1 MIHFFIS
8 KIIATFVVINYEQ
21 FLSHM
26 GALRI
31 LTDLELVKSAREG
44 ITKEKVNDIIKMTGL
59 TQVEFGKYIDLTTR
73 AIQRKGLSDKLSK
86 SISEKALLI
95 FNLYGKGSQIF
106 GGIDDFKEWMD
117 TINIAL
123 GNVKP
128 KEYLDTYSGI
138 EYLTEELG
146 RIEYGLMA

>member
-1 MIHFFIS
+1 
-8 KIIATFVVINYEQ
+8 
-21 FLSHM
+21 M

-59 TQVEFGKYIDLTTR
+59 TQVEFGHYIDLTTR
-73 AIQRKGLSDKLSK
+73 AIQRKNLTDRLSK

-95 FNLYGKGSQIF
+95 YNLYGRGAQIF
-106 GGIDDFKEWMD
+106 GDIEDFKDWMD
-117 TINIAL
+117 TPNIAL

-128 KEYLDTYSGI
+128 KEYLDTFSGI

-146 RIEYGLMA
+146 RIEHGYML

>member
-1 MIHFFIS
+1 
-8 KIIATFVVINYEQ
+8 
-21 FLSHM
+21 M

-59 TQVEFGKYIDLTTR
+59 TQVEFGRYIDLTSR
-73 AIQRKGLSDKLSK
+73 AIQRKNIGDRLSK

-95 FNLYGKGSQIF
+95 YNLYSRGSQLF
-106 GGIDDFKEWMD
+106 GGIDEFKEWMD
-117 TINIAL
+117 TTNIAL
-123 GNVKP
+123 GNIKP

-146 RIEYGLMA
+146 RIEHGFMV

>member
-1 MIHFFIS
+1 
-8 KIIATFVVINYEQ
+8 
-21 FLSHM
+21 M

-59 TQVEFGKYIDLTTR
+59 TQVEFGRYIDLTTR
-73 AIQRKGLSDKLSK
+73 AIQRKNLTDRLSK

-95 FNLYGKGSQIF
+95 YNLYGRGSQIF
-106 GGIDDFKEWMD
+106 GDIEDFKDWMD
-117 TINIAL
+117 TPNIAL

-128 KEYLDTYSGI
+128 KEYLDTFSGI
-138 EYLTEELG
+138 EFLTEELG
-146 RIEYGLMA
+146 RIEHGYML

>member
-1 MIHFFIS
+1 
-8 KIIATFVVINYEQ
+8 
-21 FLSHM
+21 M

-44 ITKEKVNDIIKMTGL
+44 ITKEKINDIIKITGL
-59 TQVEFGKYIDLTTR
+59 TQGEFGKYINLTTR
-73 AIQRKGLSDKLSK
+73 AIQRKSLNDKLST

-95 FNLYGKGSQIF
+95 FNLYGKGSQLF
-106 GGIDDFKEWMD
+106 EGLEEFKEWMD
-117 TINIAL
+117 TTNIAL

-128 KEYLDTYSGI
+128 KEYLDTFSGI

-146 RIEYGLMA
+146 RIEHGFMV

>member
-1 MIHFFIS
+1 
-8 KIIATFVVINYEQ
+8 
-21 FLSHM
+21 M

-59 TQVEFGKYIDLTTR
+59 TQVEFGRYIDLTTR
-73 AIQRKGLSDKLSK
+73 AIQRKNLSDRLSK

-95 FNLYGKGSQIF
+95 YNLYGRGAQIL
-106 GGIDDFKEWMD
+106 GDIEDFKDWMN
-117 TINIAL
+117 TPNIAL

-128 KEYLDTYSGI
+128 KEYLDTFSGI

-146 RIEYGLMA
+146 RIEHGYML

>member
-1 MIHFFIS
+1 
-8 KIIATFVVINYEQ
+8 
-21 FLSHM
+21 M

-44 ITKEKVNDIIKMTGL
+44 ITKEKINDIIKITGMTQG
-59 TQVEFGKYIDLTTR
+59 EFGKYINLTSR
-73 AIQRKGLSDKLSK
+73 AIQRKSLNDKLST

-106 GGIDDFKEWMD
+106 EGIDDFKEWMD
-117 TINIAL
+117 TSNIAL

-128 KEYLDTYSGI
+128 KDYLDTFSGI

-146 RIEYGLMA
+146 RIEHGFMV

>member
-1 MIHFFIS
+1 
-8 KIIATFVVINYEQ
+8 
-21 FLSHM
+21 M

-44 ITKEKVNDIIKMTGL
+44 ITREKINDIIKMTGM
-59 TQVEFGKYIDLTTR
+59 TQEEFGRYINLTSR
-73 AIQRKGLSDKLSK
+73 AIQRKRLNDKLST

-95 FNLYGKGSQIF
+95 FNLYGKGSQLF
-106 GGIDDFKEWMD
+106 GSIEEFKEWMD
-117 TINIAL
+117 TPNLAL

-128 KEYLDTYSGI
+128 KEYLDTFSGI

-146 RIEYGLMA
+146 RIEHGFMM

>member
-1 MIHFFIS
+1 
-8 KIIATFVVINYEQ
+8 
-21 FLSHM
+21 M

-59 TQVEFGKYIDLTTR
+59 TQVEFGRYIDLTTR
-73 AIQRKGLSDKLSK
+73 AIQRKSLGDKLSK

-95 FNLYGKGSQIF
+95 YNLYGRGSLLF
-106 GGIDDFKEWMD
+106 GGIEEFKEWMD
-117 TINIAL
+117 TSNIAL

-128 KEYLDTYSGI
+128 KEYLDTFSGI
-138 EYLTEELG
+138 EFLTEELG
-146 RIEYGLMA
+146 RIEHGFMV

>member
-1 MIHFFIS
+1 
-8 KIIATFVVINYEQ
+8 
-21 FLSHM
+21 M

-31 LTDLELVKSAREG
+31 LTELELVKSAREG

-59 TQVEFGKYIDLTTR
+59 TQVEFGRYIDLTSR
-73 AIQRKGLSDKLSK
+73 AIQRKGLDDRLSK

-95 FNLYGKGSQIF
+95 YNLYGRGGQIF
-106 GGIDDFKEWMD
+106 GDIDEFKEWMD
-117 TINIAL
+117 TVNIAL

-138 EYLTEELG
+138 EYLNEELG
-146 RIEYGLMA
+146 RIEHGYMV

>member
-1 MIHFFIS
+1 
-8 KIIATFVVINYEQ
+8 
-21 FLSHM
+21 M

-59 TQVEFGKYIDLTTR
+59 TQVEFGKFIDLTSR
-73 AIQRKGLSDKLSK
+73 AIQRKNLNDKLST

-95 FNLYGKGSQIF
+95 SNLYNKGSQLF
-106 GGIDDFKEWMD
+106 EGIEDFKEWMD
-117 TINIAL
+117 TTNIAL

-128 KEYLDTYSGI
+128 KEYLDTFSGI
-138 EYLTEELG
+138 EYLMEELG
-146 RIEYGLMA
+146 RISYGFMV

>member
-1 MIHFFIS
+1 
-8 KIIATFVVINYEQ
+8 
-21 FLSHM
+21 M

-59 TQVEFGKYIDLTTR
+59 TQVEFGRYIDLTTR
-73 AIQRKGLSDKLSK
+73 AIQRKNLSDRLSK

-95 FNLYGKGSQIF
+95 YNLYGRGAQIL
-106 GGIDDFKEWMD
+106 GDIEDFKDWMD
-117 TINIAL
+117 TPNIAL

-128 KEYLDTYSGI
+128 KEYLDTFSGI

-146 RIEYGLMA
+146 RIEHGYML

>member
-1 MIHFFIS
+1 
-8 KIIATFVVINYEQ
+8 
-21 FLSHM
+21 M

-44 ITKEKVNDIIKMTGL
+44 ITKEKINDIIKITGL
-59 TQVEFGKYIDLTTR
+59 TQGEFGKYINLTTR
-73 AIQRKGLSDKLSK
+73 AIQRKSLNDKLST

-95 FNLYGKGSQIF
+95 FNLYGKGSQLF
-106 GGIDDFKEWMD
+106 EGMEEFKEWMD
-117 TINIAL
+117 TTNIAL

-128 KEYLDTYSGI
+128 KEYLDTFSGI

-146 RIEYGLMA
+146 RIEHGFMV